1 MFRSLAAIRKAFAA
15 RPAALKLTKERNTKE
30 SASLDFDRRLV
41 RIFFHPSKLLMCRNQ
56 LLENFDMSSLG
67 YL

>member
-15 RPAALKLTKERNTKE
+15 RPAALKRTKERNTKE

-41 RIFFHPSKLLMCRNQ
+41 PVRIFFHPSNC
-56 LLENFDMSSLG
+56 
-67 YL
+67 